1 MFTAFDNQQ
10 ACSINRNIVECKA
23 YFPAS
28 IQTAISSIN
37 RNIVECKVYLICSSM
52 VSACGINRN
61 IVECKASNFKD
72 SINESVVLIETSWNV
87 KYAAAAELP
96 DIGVMY

>member
-10 ACSINRNIVECKA
+10 ACS
-23 YFPAS
+23 
-28 IQTAISSIN
+28 
-37 RNIVECKVYLICSSM
+37 
-52 VSACGINRN
+52 INRN

-87 KYAAAAELP
+87 KVPTGVEIIGYLYVLIETSWNVKYAAAAELP

>member
-23 YFPAS
+23 YFTAS

-37 RNIVECKVYLICSSM
+37 RNIVEF
-52 VSACGINRN
+52 
-61 IVECKASNFKD
+61 KASNFND
-72 SINESVVLIETSWNV
+72 SINESVVLIETSWNVKVPTGVEIIGYLYVLIETSWNV